1 VKEASKKARKAKVR
15 RLLSSMLSQSFIFI
29 TLFISEPFTDLPPA
43 KLDPDNQKTIPQ
55 LQEEAAEA
63 KRKSASSKAT
73 AVVTKNGSRKRKR
86 SDETDEGE
94 DSDDISVEFEQ
105 NHISNPQAKFSK
117 HQKDADLIP
126 TPMPIGGSIV
136 DLRNKLH
143 DKIATFQKR
152 RGVPDETVVESKDS
166 ILEARRLKRAELR
179 ENRRKET
186 REKKRAKRE
195 GKDKGG
201 NKSGNASKVR
211 LLIQYQW
218 VHRLTC
224 NSGCR
229 HNFWLMSHGVLQ

>member
-1 VKEASKKARKAKVR
+1 
-15 RLLSSMLSQSFIFI
+15 
-29 TLFISEPFTDLPPA
+29 LPPT

-63 KRKSASSKAT
+63 KRNSASSKSTAT
-73 AVVTKNGSRKRKR
+73 VAKNGSRKRKR
-86 SDETDEGE
+86 SDETDEDD
-94 DSDDISVEFEQ
+94 DSSDISVEFEQ
-105 NHISNPQAKFSK
+105 NHVSNPQSKSSK
-117 HQKDADLIP
+117 HQKDTDLMP

-152 RGVPDETVVESKDS
+152 RGIPDETPVESKDS

-186 REKKRAKRE
+186 REKKRVKRE

-201 NKSGNASKVR
+201 NKSGNTSKVR

-218 VHRLTC
+218 MT
-224 NSGCR
+224 N
-229 HNFWLMSHGVLQ
+229 